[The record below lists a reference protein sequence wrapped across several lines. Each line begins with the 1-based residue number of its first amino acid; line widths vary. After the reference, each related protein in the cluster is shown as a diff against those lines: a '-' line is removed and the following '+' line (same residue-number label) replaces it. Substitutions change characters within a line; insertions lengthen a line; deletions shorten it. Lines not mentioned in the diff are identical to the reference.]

1 MGLMHALG
9 TVEVVGQ
16 HLDNPLA
23 LALAQ
28 DSTAIYEGRIV
39 QRGADGADALQA
51 FIANPDLPE
60 RLRQKTILNPAQP
73 ATFYSPGAEG
83 YTDYPALNNASEG
96 SACEA
101 LAAALG

>member
-1 MGLMHALG
+1 
-9 TVEVVGQ
+9 
-16 HLDNPLA
+16 
-23 LALAQ
+23 
-28 DSTAIYEGRIV
+28 
-39 QRGADGADALQA
+39 
-51 FIANPDLPE
+51 
-60 RLRQKTILNPAQP
+60 LNPAQP